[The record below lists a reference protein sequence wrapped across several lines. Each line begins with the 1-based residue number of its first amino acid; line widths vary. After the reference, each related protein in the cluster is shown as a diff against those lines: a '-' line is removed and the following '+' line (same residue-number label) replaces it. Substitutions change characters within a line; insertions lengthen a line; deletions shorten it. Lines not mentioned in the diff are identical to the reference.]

1 MGFLSLPTPF
11 RRSRRDDYEPLP
23 RSPVPSTS
31 SWESD
36 ESFDVAPP
44 PRRIPLGL
52 RDPAFLIPAL
62 VFLGAVTGLFAAFPF
77 PTTIHA
83 FLPLA
88 GALAAWV
95 AVSWTKLA
103 VGALR
108 AWRTPKLD
116 VPRRRSATH
125 LTALVACTALM
136 GYWLSLGIT
145 PRAPVL
151 ATLAPPEDTPRYF
164 IAANLYNN
172 EHLLPRW
179 TREVLR
185 VAKHLGP
192 ERTFV
197 SIYESNS
204 VDATPQLL
212 TEFGERLTAA
222 GVAHR
227 IVSDVTERWWPYSTS
242 PERIRLL
249 ADARNRA
256 LEPLQS
262 PDAAVRLPDYH
273 SFTKVLFLNDV
284 VFSWDSAIRLLGTS
298 LDGEDGEDAYDLACG
313 MDFAISGLYDTWVAR
328 DVCGAPFRIFWPY
341 VKDEPTIRR
350 IRNNRPFEVSA
361 CWNGIVAF
369 PARAYLYQPTTEE
382 KASSRLY
389 KRGWK
394 MIDNSTYPN
403 SVESPTLTL
412 PLQFRDSGVGACD
425 HSECFLFSYDLH
437 RLYPSPERPPRI
449 IMNPDVRVAYRRSW
463 YKWHNGVLRIPVVEW
478 WLYHWSHGVPN
489 YAVDWL
495 VEWLSRRRDYCTWG
509 ALSPHLPARCPP
521 LPGPRDLS
529 WNE

>member
-44 PRRIPLGL
+44 PP
-52 RDPAFLIPAL
+52 
-62 VFLGAVTGLFAAFPF
+62 
-77 PTTIHA
+77 
-83 FLPLA
+83 
-88 GALAAWV
+88 
-95 AVSWTKLA
+95 AVSRLDSA
-103 VGALR
+103 
-108 AWRTPKLD
+108 TPPSSSPPSSSWAPSPASSPLSPSPQLYTLSSHSQ
-116 VPRRRSATH
+116 VHSQHGSQSATH

-412 PLQFRDSGVGACD
+412 PLQFRDSGVGA
-425 HSECFLFSYDLH
+425 
-437 RLYPSPERPPRI
+437 LYPSPERPPRI